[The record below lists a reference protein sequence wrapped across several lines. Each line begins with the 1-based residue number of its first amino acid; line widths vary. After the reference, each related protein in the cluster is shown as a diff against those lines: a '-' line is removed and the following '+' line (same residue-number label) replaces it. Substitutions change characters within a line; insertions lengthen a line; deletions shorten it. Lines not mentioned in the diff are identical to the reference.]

1 MNDEKITRIP
11 AQHLIYVKEYIR
23 TGDKER
29 AYGKAYPNAQPQS
42 RKPAAWRLSRRPE
55 IQELI
60 DEKQKASIEK
70 GFAAAE
76 AEAAERHK
84 KDFLSL
90 HERRVE
96 LARIVRRQ
104 ARMNKYYKFK
114 EEVKTMEVT
123 VDNPAAILR
132 AIELDTKLEAEYFAK
147 KPAVEKAKETRTD
160 EEKFRLLIY
169 IDKKAFGGEEEDLT
183 DEEYDYAIKQSLTN
197 DGFRICPP
205 KLRPDWEE
213 LGCVIHRDM
222 ETGKYEYH
230 CPADKVKTRQ
240 ENGKTIYYYEQEEK
254 DKEQVTSGNI
264 DSRQTT
270 GTEHEAEKSLMRH
283 AEPEKLPPQPPVRQY
298 IYPTDRAATKRDE
311 WAPIERVLDDYWEY
325 YLKNQNMT
333 NMRGHEAIVRL
344 SRSRNLPPEKRRELE
359 LETGWEF
366 HPDRPGLVR
375 RVNHGHAQKP

>member
-1 MNDEKITRIP
+1 MNEQLVTRLP
-11 AQHLIYVKEYIR
+11 VQHLIYVKEYLR
-23 TGDKER
+23 HGDKER

-60 DEKQKASIEK
+60 AEKQGAAIEK
-70 GFAAAE
+70 GFAE
-76 AEAAERHK
+76 AEAAAVERFK
-84 KDFLSL
+84 EEFLSL
-90 HERRVE
+90 YERRSE

-114 EEVKTMEVT
+114 EEVKTMDVP
-123 VDNPAAILR
+123 VDNPSCILR
-132 AIELDTKLEAEYFAK
+132 AIELDAKLEAQYFAK
-147 KPAVEKAKETRTD
+147 KPAGEKLKDTGK
-160 EEKFRLLIY
+160 EEKPFVLRIY
-169 IDKKAFGGEEEDLT
+169 IDKDAFGGMEENLT

-197 DGFRICPP
+197 DDFIVNPPRLTP
-205 KLRPDWEE
+205 KLED
-213 LGCVIHRDM
+213 LGCWVHRDA
-222 ETGKYEYH
+222 ETGKYEIH
-230 CPADKVKTRQ
+230 CPADRLIAKEVDGETK
-240 ENGKTIYYYEQEEK
+240 YYELTE
-254 DKEQVTSGNI
+254 DDTPEQVTSGNI
-264 DSRQTT
+264 DNRQTT
-270 GTEHEAEKSLMRH
+270 GTQHEAEKSLMRH

-366 HPDRPGLVR
+366 HPDRSGLVR
-375 RVNHGHAQKP
+375 RVAHGRAQKP